1 MAAAFAW
8 SEPERCG
15 VLLGGIL
22 PIFHVSSRLPSSC
35 HHAAANDPEPASRD
49 SFNSREWGRCRTPA
63 SRLSDS
69 AATEGSARLGL
80 GEASYPGLTQL
91 TAPKLAVMFPTVME
105 TSNGIITTTSSG
117 GLASVPF
124 GPCVISHQQ
133 FHSSQKCRQSVGVGK
148 RVSWWVWGR
157 ASHPDRQV
165 DEECSAH
172 GGARRRT
179 EAHAPP

>member
-1 MAAAFAW
+1 MRSF
-8 SEPERCG
+8 
-15 VLLGGIL
+15 VGGNLADL
-22 PIFHVSSRLPSSC
+22 PRELALALVLPSCSSQRFR
-35 HHAAANDPEPASRD
+35 ASQSSLIQFMRV
-49 SFNSREWGRCRTPA
+49 GRCRTPA

-80 GEASYPGLTQL
+80 GEKSYPRLTQL